1 MREENGAYY
10 VEPEEYENLLELL
23 KEQDNMEKAFEVPED
38 EEAPKVEV
46 SLYELNQMMI
56 AQMPD
61 MHPEQMKEN
70 FLNWFNGKDGDGYRY
85 NNYFMLLCNDNNYY
99 TLFHL
104 DWDGSEYDE
113 LFWQNLC
120 EVFECVGPV
129 KIMEEDTNGA
139 FSIWANW
146 LDKGI
151 YHCFYLFPYDKGVVE
166 VR

>member
-23 KEQDNMEKAFEVPED
+23 KEQENMEKAFEVPEG

-70 FLNWFNGKDGDGYRY
+70 FLNWFNGKDGDSYRY
-85 NNYFMLLCNDNNYY
+85 NNYFMLLFINYY
-99 TLFHL
+99 F
-104 DWDGSEYDE
+104 
-113 LFWQNLC
+113 
-120 EVFECVGPV
+120 V
-129 KIMEEDTNGA
+129 
-139 FSIWANW
+139 
-146 LDKGI
+146 
-151 YHCFYLFPYDKGVVE
+151 
-166 VR
+166 

>member
-23 KEQDNMEKAFEVPED
+23 KKQENMGEVSES
-38 EEAPKVEV
+38 EETPKVEV
-46 SLYELNQMMI
+46 SLYELNQMMV

-61 MHPEQMKEN
+61 MPPEQMKEN
-70 FLNWFNGKDGDGYRY
+70 FLNWFNGKNSCGNSYRDF
-85 NNYFMLLCNDNNYY
+85 NYFMLLCNDNNYY

-104 DWDGSEYDE
+104 DQDSSNCDE
-113 LFWQNLC
+113 LFWENLY

-129 KIMEEDTNGA
+129 KIMEEDTNDA

-151 YHCFYLFPYDKGVVE
+151 YHCFYLFPYDEGVVE